1 MVKKGTLVTLVTS
14 IPEAKRIAS
23 LATSVEDITPRP
35 KRQSTVDKGK
45 EMVGSQLIGQEC
57 IDLL

>member
-1 MVKKGTLVTLVTS
+1 MVKKGTPVTLVTS

-23 LATSVEDITPRP
+23 LATSVEEITPRP

-45 EMVGSQLIGQEC
+45 EMVGFQLIGQEC